1 MNGSEIAR
9 CSIIWFDADALLRDP
24 KNPSFTDERYHQGD
38 HLHPNQAG
46 GMLLAQA
53 YDLQKLTGE
62 A

>member
-9 CSIIWFDADALLRDP
+9 CSIIWLMRMHCCAIRRILRSP
-24 KNPSFTDERYHQGD
+24 TSVITRGD